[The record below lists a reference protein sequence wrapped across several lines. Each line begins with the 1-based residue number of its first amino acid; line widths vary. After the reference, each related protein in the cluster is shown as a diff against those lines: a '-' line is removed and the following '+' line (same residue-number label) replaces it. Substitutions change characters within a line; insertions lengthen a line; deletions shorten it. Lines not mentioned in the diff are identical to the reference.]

1 MCFVL
6 TGLFLLAFVYH
17 IEFAEALF
25 LLGFP
30 LSLVGL
36 LSINTAMLIRS
47 EGMEP
52 EVLFRRLRRHRTYV
66 QFIGMFSIFVTAT
79 YGMYQ
84 NLGGAYGF

>member
-1 MCFVL
+1 
-6 TGLFLLAFVYH
+6 
-17 IEFAEALF
+17 
-25 LLGFP
+25 
-30 LSLVGL
+30 
-36 LSINTAMLIRS
+36 
-47 EGMEP
+47 MEP